1 MKVSRA
7 HAIAWALVFL
17 TLSLSGLSSCL
28 AQATSLPPSKRVVIN
43 LGETPWQY
51 LASDADPSTVSSPG
65 FDDSSWLPVGLPY
78 SSEQMNMY
86 INLISG
92 DGDGQMGP
100 NEVWYRKH
108 FTMDPQYANSKVQVE
123 LEGVHTGMQVYV
135 NGVLLP
141 GNSAV
146 AADNK
151 ATHVIGFIGAL
162 VDITPYLHFDGSGNV
177 LAVRAAS
184 RDDSWFESP
193 GFSGSSRFG
202 QAMNGIFRPVR
213 MYITDPVY
221 IPRNTYS
228 GYNAAK
234 WGTYVSTLSASDT
247 SATIDVQTNVMNE
260 STSDQDVFLTTQ
272 IVDAGG
278 NIVATAQSETTI
290 PAGTIGPILSSQAP
304 TFDQQLTVNNPTLW
318 YPNNSIYGKPYM
330 YKVFHI
336 VSVNGTVVDSVQTP
350 LGIRT
355 LAWNQDFP
363 LINGKPQYLWGGS
376 GRYDYPALG
385 SSVPEEQQWR
395 DLRDL
400 AAAGGNLYRPGHSS
414 PSPEFLDAA
423 DAYGIMVLD
432 PSGDGEEGFFSWE
445 CPGMCQQSQMRPV
458 CAQDGIAPRHDL
470 ARPQPSVRSALGGQ

>member
-1 MKVSRA
+1 MQ
-7 HAIAWALVFL
+7 I
-17 TLSLSGLSSCL
+17 
-28 AQATSLPPSKRVVIN
+28 LPRSHRQV
-43 LGETPWQY
+43 
-51 LASDADPSTVSSPG
+51 

-141 GNSAV
+141 GSSAV

-272 IVDAGG
+272 IVDAGRKYRG
-278 NIVATAQSETTI
+278 HCPKRNDDSSRHDWTYSVVSGSHLRSAVDGKQS
-290 PAGTIGPILSSQAP
+290 
-304 TFDQQLTVNNPTLW
+304 
-318 YPNNSIYGKPYM
+318 
-330 YKVFHI
+330 H
-336 VSVNGTVVDSVQTP
+336 
-350 LGIRT
+350 
-355 LAWNQDFP
+355 
-363 LINGKPQYLWGGS
+363 
-376 GRYDYPALG
+376 AL
-385 SSVPEEQQWR
+385 VPEQQHLWQ
-395 DLRDL
+395 
-400 AAAGGNLYRPGHSS
+400 ALY
-414 PSPEFLDAA
+414 
-423 DAYGIMVLD
+423 V
-432 PSGDGEEGFFSWE
+432 
-445 CPGMCQQSQMRPV
+445 
-458 CAQDGIAPRHDL
+458 
-470 ARPQPSVRSALGGQ
+470 